1 MANNATFTIRLEGGV
16 APSAGKVTV
25 GIEVRM
31 CVGQNGNRLYLH
43 APFKNAQIGNNASA
57 LAGDDKRIGTCQRK
71 FNNVANFLGFSYMPN
86 TNATRGIGE
95 SKAKGR
101 KEILRLRENEV
112 QPARLSLIMPDRH
125 VIPSPTHPLHRS
137 NILGITILAGG
148 TVFLVIQIE
157 HDRI

>member
-71 FNNVANFLGFSYMPN
+71 FNNVANFPGFPYMPK
-86 TNATRGIGE
+86 TNAIRGIGE
-95 SKAKGR
+95 SKAKER
-101 KEILRLRENEV
+101 QKILMFYRIGDLLAIDSQKRMGG
-112 QPARLSLIMPDRH
+112 PASI
-125 VIPSPTHPLHRS
+125 S
-137 NILGITILAGG
+137 
-148 TVFLVIQIE
+148 
-157 HDRI
+157 RIR